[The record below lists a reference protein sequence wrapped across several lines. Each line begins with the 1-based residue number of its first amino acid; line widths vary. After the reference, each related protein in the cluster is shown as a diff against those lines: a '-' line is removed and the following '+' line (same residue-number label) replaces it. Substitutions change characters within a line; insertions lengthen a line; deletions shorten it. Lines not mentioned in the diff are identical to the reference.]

1 MYEFFE
7 NIADCFGAVVD
18 FVVSMIANFI
28 MIIKLIGRSMVV
40 VFNVIVYMPVTI
52 QAILI
57 ALISYIIII
66 NVMKKGG

>member
-1 MYEFFE
+1 MTEFFE
-7 NIADCFGAVVD
+7 SIADSFSAIVN
-18 FVVSMIANFI
+18 FVVNFFENML
-28 MIIKLIGRSMVV
+28 MIIKLIGRSMLV

-66 NVMKKGG
+66 NVTQKGG

>member
-1 MYEFFE
+1 MTEFFE
-7 NIADCFGAVVD
+7 NIADCYTAVVD
-18 FVVSMIANFI
+18 FVISTISNFI
-28 MIIKLIGRSMVV
+28 MIIKLIGRSMLV

-66 NVMKKGG
+66 NITQKGG

>member
-1 MYEFFE
+1 MTEFFE
-7 NIADCFGAVVD
+7 SVADCFDAVVN
-18 FVVSMIANFI
+18 FVVNFFENMM
-28 MIIKLIGRSMVV
+28 MIIKLIGRSMLV

-66 NVMKKGG
+66 NVTQKGG

>member
-1 MYEFFE
+1 MTEFFE
-7 NIADCFGAVVD
+7 NIADCFSAVVD
-18 FVVSMIANFI
+18 FVVNMIANFL
-28 MIIKLIGRSMVV
+28 MIIRLIGRSMLV